1 MKKLLHVDGM
11 MCQNCAKH
19 VREALEKI
27 QGVSDVSVDLGAK
40 TVSLTASGDVSD
52 SVLSGAVD
60 KAGYELKG
68 IDTL

>member
-19 VREALEKI
+19 VREALENI

-40 TVSLTASGDVSD
+40 TVSLTASDGVSD
-52 SVLSGAVD
+52 SVLASAVD
-60 KAGYELKG
+60 EAGYELKG

>member
-19 VREALEKI
+19 VREALENI

-40 TVSLTASGDVSD
+40 TVSLTASDGVSD
-52 SVLSGAVD
+52 SVLAGAVD
-60 KAGYELKG
+60 EAGYELKG